1 MTVLQ
6 HRGRLAGRRPKL
18 SICDGMGGSQI
29 FQQDAN
35 AQTARHCRQRTT
47 RQLQRETATFQ
58 SILCRE
64 KPQIRKVSEPLQL
77 DREDLRLV
85 DQVQLKL
92 QRGDLICNGAV
103 VRLSPDDI
111 VVRIAVLDG
120 TAVAAAEVPP
130 RQALLGL
137 P

>member
-1 MTVLQ
+1 MTVLR
-6 HRGRLAGRRPKL
+6 HRGRPRSAAEWVEARSSSKMPTLKPHGTADNELPDN
-18 SICDGMGGSQI
+18 S
-29 FQQDAN
+29 N
-35 AQTARHCRQRTT
+35 AKPP
-47 RQLQRETATFQ
+47 TFQ